1 MSPDLVQHHRG
12 WQSQGRPDGPPW
24 NPLCELTARMVVR
37 DRAEHAAR
45 RRPAGAP
52 RGPQTAPPRVETC
65 PTAWPAERR
74 GPDREGHPQSQC
86 RFSLPGKLFSWKKI
100 LFLKQLHVFPTVPR
114 LGFSPDSL
122 VSSACASCRLDLC
135 SPLFS
140 NTVALRPEREGRSP
154 PK

>member
-45 RRPAGAP
+45 RRPAGLLAAP
-52 RGPQTAPPRVETC
+52 RRPLPGWRPVRRLGRRSAVGLTARVTLRVS
-65 PTAWPAERR
+65 A
-74 GPDREGHPQSQC
+74 D
-86 RFSLPGKLFSWKKI
+86 FSLPGKLFSWKKI
-100 LFLKQLHVFPTVPR
+100 LFLKQLHVFPPVPR
-114 LGFSPDSL
+114 LGFSPDRL

-135 SPLFS
+135 SPLFP
-140 NTVALRPEREGRSP
+140 NTVALRPEREGRSL

>member
-52 RGPQTAPPRVETC
+52 RSPQTAPPRVETC
-65 PTAWPAERR
+65 PTAWPAEHR
-74 GPDREGHPQSQC
+74 GPDREGHPQSQRRFQSSGQALFLEEDLVFKTAS
-86 RFSLPGKLFSWKKI
+86 RFSSC
-100 LFLKQLHVFPTVPR
+100 PTV
-114 LGFSPDSL
+114 GFFP
-122 VSSACASCRLDLC
+122 
-135 SPLFS
+135 
-140 NTVALRPEREGRSP
+140 
-154 PK
+154 